1 MIDMK
6 RTLYLI
12 TFLIAIPCLGF
23 AQQVIKGRVVAQK
36 TNEPLPGVNIVIKEN
51 MTGTVTDQNGEF
63 SLEIDPAVNNII
75 VVSFVGF
82 GSKTIDLLQLNDL
95 ENLSITLQEKMIGLE
110 EVVISGQGD
119 NISKRR
125 LSTEVTSVDGQSLK
139 EIPSI
144 RLDQL
149 LQSKLPNV
157 QLRLASGQPGTASII
172 RSRGPV
178 SAFVNS
184 APIIY
189 IDGIRLD
196 NTNTPIALGLVTSGL
211 PHQGATTSA
220 IPDIPVENIEKV
232 EFINGGAAATLFGSD
247 AANGVLQIIT
257 KKGGSRESQLFFE
270 TQMGV
275 ETPTNEFLHF
285 DRTGDL
291 LFQNGFV
298 QKYGFG
304 ANGGNNDFG
313 YSFSGSV
320 FQSDGVRIHDQ
331 NQNRRYDLMMG
342 LSAKVKEGIEYEG
355 AFGYVNNRFNRV
367 RNGNAGGYTG
377 LWFTEGARSAFTGP
391 GFNNDLDELTDEEFE
406 EMNAYVSEA
415 ERLQN
420 FESAINRIFTSQTLR
435 FFPLPSL
442 SIKAT
447 AGLDIRLQDESGIV
461 TNEYLNHTRAASSGE
476 ETTTEGSISTFTRN
490 FIGLTLELTG
500 RHQFEMQ
507 DFSFITTF
515 GGQIFRTDDEQI
527 ASLGTNLVEGAFVI
541 GTGDNLNAANTLSEQ
556 VYFELAN
563 YGAYLVENI
572 GFKNKYFLEFGFR
585 IDGNSAFGDQVG
597 GQFFPKAG
605 FAYLMSEEPF
615 FENQWVSTLKLRGN
629 IGYAGNLPSPFG
641 WEKTVA
647 FGTYDG
653 NQTATLDQPGNPDL
667 GAERTRT
674 IEVGTDIG
682 LLNDRI
688 TLSAVYYD
696 ALTTD
701 AIFAVPPLPSSGF
714 TTAIEA
720 NIGEIKNNG
729 FEFRTNIRIID
740 RPDASLSFTAAYNT
754 LNNEV
759 QDAGGSAPFPINGF
773 SQRTIQTMV
782 EEGESIGFLRGNRGT
797 FNAEGVMVETTPQQN
812 LGQTLPES
820 FGSFGL
826 NAYFKGFNFFTRAEF
841 QTGAYAHSF
850 ERQFRYFYGASQ
862 EGIPDAEIA
871 ENERRNWL
879 NFTDQFVEKTD
890 FLKFRSIGVSYDFD
904 PNMINIKQVTVGFTV
919 TNPLNFVSS
928 SFDPEATQIG
938 GRQRQQGATTGG
950 IAYGVQSAPR
960 QWMGNIRI
968 RF

>member
-1 MIDMK
+1 MK
-6 RTLYLI
+6 RTFYL
-12 TFLIAIPCLGF
+12 TFFLISIPYLGL
-23 AQQVIKGRVVAQK
+23 AQQLIKGKVVAQS
-36 TNEPLPGVNIVIKEN
+36 TNEPLPGVNIVVKETS
-51 MTGTVTDQNGEF
+51 TGTVSDRNGEF
-63 SLEIDPAVNNII
+63 KLEIDPAVNSII
-75 VVSFVGF
+75 VISFVGF
-82 GSKTIDLLQLNDL
+82 NAKTIDLNEVDNLLNL
-95 ENLSITLQEKMIGLE
+95 NIYLQEKMIGLD

-125 LSTEVTSVDGQSLK
+125 LSTEVASVDGQSLR

-157 QLRLASGQPGTASII
+157 QLKLASGQPGTASII

-196 NTNTPIALGLVTSGL
+196 NTNTPIALGLVTSGNA
-211 PHQGATTSA
+211 HQGATTSA
-220 IPDIPVENIEKV
+220 IPDIPVENIERV

-257 KKGGSRESQLFFE
+257 KKGGAEGSQLFFE

-275 ETPTNEFLHF
+275 ETPTNDFLHF

-291 LFQNGFV
+291 LYQNGFV

-304 ANGGNNDFG
+304 ANGGNTDFG
-313 YSFSGSV
+313 YSFSGSI

-331 NQNRRYDLMMG
+331 NQNRRYDLMTG
-342 LSAKVKEGIEYEG
+342 ISAKVKEGIEYEG
-355 AFGYVNNRFNRV
+355 SFGYVNNKFNRV

-377 LWFTEGARSAFTGP
+377 LWFTEGAASLFTGP
-391 GFNNDLDELTDEEFE
+391 GFNNNLDELTGEEFE
-406 EMNAYVSEA
+406 EMKAYVSDA

-420 FESAINRIFTSQTLR
+420 FETTINRVFTSQTLR

-447 AGLDIRLQDESGIV
+447 AGIDLRRQDETGIV
-461 TNEYLNHTRAASSGE
+461 TNEYLNHTRAASPGE
-476 ETTTEGSISTFTRN
+476 ETTSEGSISTFTRN
-490 FIGLTLELTG
+490 FISLTLELTG
-500 RHQFEMQ
+500 RHRFDMQ

-527 ASLGTNLVEGAFVI
+527 ASLGTNLVDGAFVI
-541 GTGDNLNAANTLSEQ
+541 GTGNNLNAANSQSQQ

-572 GFKNKYFLEFGFR
+572 GFKDKYFLEFGFR
-585 IDGNSAFGDQVG
+585 VDGNSAFGDQVG

-605 FAYLMSEEPF
+605 FAYLLSEEPF
-615 FENQWVSTLKLRGN
+615 FENQLFSTLKFRGN

-641 WEKTVA
+641 WEKTIA
-647 FGTYDG
+647 FGTYGGD
-653 NQTATLDQPGNPDL
+653 QTATLDQPGNPDL

-682 LLNDRI
+682 LWNDRV

-714 TTAIEA
+714 NTPIEA
-720 NIGEIKNNG
+720 NIGEIKNHG
-729 FEFRTNIRIID
+729 FEFRTNLQLIQL
-740 RPDASLSFTAAYNT
+740 PDASLSFSAAYNT

-773 SQRTIQTMV
+773 SQRTTQTV
-782 EEGESIGFLRGNRGT
+782 VQQGEPIGFLRGNRGT
-797 FNAEGVMVETTPQQN
+797 FNAEGVLVETTPQQN
-812 LGQTLPES
+812 LGQTLPKA
-820 FGSFGL
+820 FGSFGI
-826 NAYFKGFNFFTRAEF
+826 NAYFKGFSFFSRAEF

-850 ERQFRYFYGASQ
+850 ERQFRFFYGADE
-862 EGIPDAEIA
+862 EGISSAEIE
-871 ENERRNWL
+871 ENARSNWL

-890 FLKFRSIGVSYDFD
+890 FLKFRSIGMAYDFN
-904 PNMINIKQVTVGFTV
+904 PKMSKIKHVTVGFTV
-919 TNPLNFVSS
+919 TNPLNFASS

-950 IAYGVQSAPR
+950 INYGVQSAPR
-960 QWMGNIRI
+960 QWMGNVRI